1 MLIIN
6 DFVSLKLIFVFED
19 DYYPLLLM
27 GLWKV
32 MIFMIF
38 DEGSTFL
45 DFFIES
51 SFLKDLFWKF
61 TELSMS

>member
-1 MLIIN
+1 MLIII

-32 MIFMIF
+32 MIFLIF
-38 DEGSTFL
+38 DEVSTFL
-45 DFFIES
+45 NFFIES

-61 TELSMS
+61 IELSML